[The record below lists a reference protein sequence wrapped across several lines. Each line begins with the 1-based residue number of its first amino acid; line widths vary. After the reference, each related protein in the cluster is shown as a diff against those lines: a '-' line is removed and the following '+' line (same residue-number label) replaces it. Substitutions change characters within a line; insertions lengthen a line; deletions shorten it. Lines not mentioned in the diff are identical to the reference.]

1 MRNARMRGWDVKGRL
16 GYFLAVL
23 VITFGLAAAPAAI
36 SVTAVASAAAGA
48 AVQRAAQADSLGST
62 IASIA
67 EGQEGVEDS
76 PANTYCN
83 PYSAHWGDGTTC
95 SNGNRAIEWCAD
107 FAAWTWQQAGVSF
120 SYGSG
125 SSDVNASASSF
136 YHWAVAQGTWHAA
149 GSGYTPEP
157 GDVAVYG
164 SSGAAAAHVGV
175 VVSNGNSGPDVVNGD
190 WEIKYPNQFP
200 TAVYYQAN
208 ESSEAGVSL
217 VGYASPPTT
226 SPSSSSSVAVL
237 PTSDGHIQVFSDANG
252 TLEENWYDPAT
263 GHIGGGSSVGGMTV
277 QGTPAL
283 VARAGQN
290 VIDAFIRN
298 SAGQIVETWYNW
310 GTGSWG
316 GWITISGA
324 IFTGGPKAVATSDG
338 HDQIFGDNN
347 GVIEQ
352 NWFDPS
358 TGHTGNWVII

>member
-136 YHWAVAQGTWHAA
+136 
-149 GSGYTPEP
+149 
-157 GDVAVYG
+157 
-164 SSGAAAAHVGV
+164 
-175 VVSNGNSGPDVVNGD
+175 
-190 WEIKYPNQFP
+190 
-200 TAVYYQAN
+200 
-208 ESSEAGVSL
+208 
-217 VGYASPPTT
+217 
-226 SPSSSSSVAVL
+226 
-237 PTSDGHIQVFSDANG
+237 
-252 TLEENWYDPAT
+252 
-263 GHIGGGSSVGGMTV
+263 
-277 QGTPAL
+277 
-283 VARAGQN
+283 
-290 VIDAFIRN
+290 
-298 SAGQIVETWYNW
+298 
-310 GTGSWG
+310 
-316 GWITISGA
+316 
-324 IFTGGPKAVATSDG
+324 
-338 HDQIFGDNN
+338 
-347 GVIEQ
+347 
-352 NWFDPS
+352 
-358 TGHTGNWVII
+358 